1 MSLTSLTGQVL
12 SDFLKQLKKVTEEQ
26 ITLKPEHTA
35 SIRGEEKAI
44 LHYWKTQKDSWV
56 AKGKSMATESFDR
69 PTSHK
74 RAREEESQELERANV
89 SPPHNSIL
97 HTHLSHSDILSPSQ
111 KGQEECSQKQLT
123 PPQPRP
129 QHSEWQIPAPKPSHQ
144 ATSRVNRRRSN
155 YSTNRIRQLHSQLHH
170 VFLELDEF
178 KTEKHNLKTIG
189 VAKTIVHNI
198 SGISIPK
205 EELES
210 LAFGIKFIPTPPIKP
225 DILKDAFESFCKT
238 IRWRTM
244 FPDEPSKMPS
254 YWIPTSKPAPPSTD
268 HIEKALRD
276 FRDQIQV
283 NKNNHNVNVT
293 SQQRQHLANL
303 LKRNGILVITAD
315 KNLGYTVVSTDWYR
329 MRCLEHLESPSYTNC
344 TDTFMQDDFG
354 QTFITETYNKLRTF
368 ILDFEF
374 ILEPIE
380 IKWILQI
387 HDWKPC
393 KFYILAKIHKFPI
406 KGRPIVPSMTWI
418 THHLSEWISNQL
430 VPLLPDLKWVLKD
443 SNDLLK
449 EIHDLNLSHKL
460 KNKYS
465 TFEIYSAD
473 VDALYPNM
481 DITTGLELV
490 RTFLEEIDWEH
501 PQRIEFLIRA
511 MRFVLT
517 EGYIEFGNQIFQQN
531 NGAAMGSPMIPP
543 YANIYMY
550 MLERRTVEKYSKT
563 SLVLYKR
570 FIDDIIIVIETHQNN
585 ELTQLQYDLNHLHH
599 TIKLTWAKPA
609 YKCTFLDVSIWIT
622 AKNHIHTEVYQ
633 KPLNMYSYLPFHSYH
648 TSSQKSGFI
657 KAEAL
662 RYSRTCS
669 RLSDFSNMIH
679 IFTIRLQ
686 RRGYPLHFINNAIRD
701 VKWENRTKHLFK
713 PSHLKKEIPLIYKIK
728 YTPTHNHHQLR
739 TVLNNFTA
747 RIARDSPTPLSLRQ
761 RITLCYSLPRTLHK
775 SILKARKTKGF

>member
-12 SDFLKQLKKVTEEQ
+12 TDFLKQLKKVTEEQ
-26 ITLKPEHTA
+26 ITLKTENTD
-35 SIRGEEKAI
+35 SIRAEEKAI
-44 LHYWKTQKDSWV
+44 LHYWKTQKDSWI
-56 AKGKSMATESFDR
+56 AKGKLMAAESFDR
-69 PTSHK
+69 PTSQK
-74 RAREEESQELERANV
+74 RARDGESQELDDANV
-89 SPPHNSIL
+89 SLSHDSIS
-97 HTHLSHSDILSPSQ
+97 HTHSSPLDIFSPFQ
-111 KGQEECSQKQLT
+111 KSQEECSQR
-123 PPQPRP
+123 PFPSPQPRS
-129 QHSEWQIPAPKPSHQ
+129 QHSEWQITASKPSHQ

-155 YSTNRIRQLHSQLHH
+155 HSANRIKQLHTQLHQ
-170 VFLELDEF
+170 FSLELDEF
-178 KTEKHNLKTIG
+178 KLEKHNLKRIG

-198 SGISIPK
+198 SGIPIPK

-210 LAFGIKFIPTPPIKP
+210 LALGIKFIPTPPIKP
-225 DILKDAFESFCKT
+225 DVLKDAFEHFCKT
-238 IRWRTM
+238 VRWRTT
-244 FPDEPSKMPS
+244 FSEWSSEIPS
-254 YWIPTSKPAPPSTD
+254 YWIPTSKTAPPSTE

-276 FRDQIQV
+276 LRDEIQV
-283 NKNNHNVNVT
+283 NKINRNINIT
-293 SQQRQHLANL
+293 SKQRQNLANL
-303 LKRNGILVITAD
+303 LNRSGILVITAD

-329 MRCLEHLESPSYTNC
+329 TRCLEHLESSSYTNC
-344 TDTFMQDDFG
+344 TDAFMQDDFG
-354 QTFITETYNKLRTF
+354 QTFIAETYNKLRK
-368 ILDFEF
+368 LVLEFEF

-380 IKWILQI
+380 MKWILQVD
-387 HDWKPC
+387 DWKPC
-393 KFYILAKIHKFPI
+393 KFYILAKIHKLPI

-430 VPLLPDLKWVLKD
+430 VPLLPDLTWVLKD

-449 EIHDLNLSHKL
+449 EIHDLNFSHKL

-490 RTFLEEIDWEH
+490 RTFLEEIDWED

-511 MRFVLT
+511 LRFVLT
-517 EGYIEFGNQIFQQN
+517 EGYIEFGDQIFQQN
-531 NGAAMGSPMIPP
+531 NGAAMGSPTIPP

-550 MLERRTVEKYSKT
+550 MLERQTVEKYSKT

-570 FIDDIIIVIETHQNN
+570 FIDDILIIIETHQHN
-585 ELTQLQYDLNHLHH
+585 ELAQLQHDLNHLHP

-609 YKCTFLDVSIWIT
+609 YKCIFLDLSIWIT

-679 IFTIRLQ
+679 LFTIRLQ
-686 RRGYPLHFINNAIRD
+686 RRGYPLQFINNAIRD
-701 VKWENRTKHLFK
+701 VKWQNRIKHLFK
-713 PSHLKKEIPLIYKIK
+713 PSHLKNEIPLIYKIK

-747 RIARDSPTPLSLRQ
+747 RIARDSATPLSIRQ
-761 RITLCYSLPRTLHK
+761 RITLCYSLPRKLHK
-775 SILKARKTKGF
+775 SILKARKAKGF